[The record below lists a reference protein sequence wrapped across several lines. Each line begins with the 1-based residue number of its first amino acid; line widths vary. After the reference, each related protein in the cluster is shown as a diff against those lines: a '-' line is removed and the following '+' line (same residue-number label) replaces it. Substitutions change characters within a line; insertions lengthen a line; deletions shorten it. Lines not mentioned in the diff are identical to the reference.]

1 LVAVVTAS
9 VTLPTGPL
17 PFDDAAVRLVPE
29 PRDLAALLRRLPEP
43 RAALDR
49 DPFPVARDDAVL
61 RLLAARLVLGLDAF
75 AVRPLLLREE
85 LFALA
90 DDRLLCAM
98 SVPPL
103 SSRPAYGQGFE
114 RAVPA
119 AARSNA
125 RGYATEGFART
136 W

>member
-17 PFDDAAVRLVPE
+17 PFADWLLARCRFALVREV
-29 PRDLAALLRRLPEP
+29 DRL

-49 DPFPVARDDAVL
+49 DPFPLARDDAAL